1 MGMKDVLLNFLL
13 VFSPLLIIQ
22 LLYMRKE
29 TNKKRNKWLFAIL
42 PALAIIL
49 SMLYPFMIEDDFF
62 FDFRRIPY
70 VMGLLYGGYPLGFFL
85 FAVTAV
91 TRLLIG
97 GNGIYPTIVM
107 AGILVLFVPMLSTY
121 YLKSRLRKKL
131 ILVAAIVL
139 TSLIFS
145 ILHIEMIYG
154 AFFQLESYIEL
165 IILHI
170 FAAVI
175 GTILFET
182 IVQNFYLLKR
192 VIKAEKLEVVSHLA
206 ASISHEVRNPLT
218 TTKGFLQLLREEDI
232 SQEKKE
238 EYIEISL
245 NELDRATNIIKDYLT
260 FARPEAENNHP
271 IEIHTELRNCINVM
285 SPLAQME
292 NVQFN
297 ENFSSDDILVL
308 GDPLK
313 LKQSLINILK
323 NGIESYSAGGLI
335 EISTIKEDAH
345 IKIVISDYGKGMT
358 DDQVLRLGEPYFST
372 KSNGTGLGM
381 MVSFS
386 IIKAMNGHIYVKSQP
401 GAGTSFTIFLP
412 IYLKLSVS
420 QQY

>member
-1 MGMKDVLLNFLL
+1 MGLKDVLLNFLL

-85 FAVTAV
+85 FAVITV
-91 TRLLIG
+91 TRLLLG
-97 GNGIYPTIVM
+97 GDGIYPTIVM
-107 AGILVLFVPMLSTY
+107 AGILVLFVPMLSSY

-131 ILVAAIVL
+131 ILVVAIVL
-139 TSLIFS
+139 TSLLLS

-154 AFFQLESYIEL
+154 SFFLLESYIKL
-165 IILHI
+165 FILHI

-182 IVQNFYLLKR
+182 IVQNFNLLKR

-260 FARPEAENNHP
+260 FARPEAENNDP

-285 SPLAQME
+285 TPLAQME

-335 EISTIKEDAH
+335 EVSTLKDDSH

-401 GAGTSFTIFLP
+401 GNGTSFTIFLP
-412 IYLKLSVS
+412 IYLKMSVNPP
-420 QQY
+420 Y

>member
-1 MGMKDVLLNFLL
+1 M
-13 VFSPLLIIQ
+13 
-22 LLYMRKE
+22 
-29 TNKKRNKWLFAIL
+29 
-42 PALAIIL
+42 
-49 SMLYPFMIEDDFF
+49 
-62 FDFRRIPY
+62 
-70 VMGLLYGGYPLGFFL
+70 
-85 FAVTAV
+85 
-91 TRLLIG
+91 
-97 GNGIYPTIVM
+97 
-107 AGILVLFVPMLSTY
+107 
-121 YLKSRLRKKL
+121 
-131 ILVAAIVL
+131 
-139 TSLIFS
+139 
-145 ILHIEMIYG
+145 
-154 AFFQLESYIEL
+154 
-165 IILHI
+165 
-170 FAAVI
+170 
-175 GTILFET
+175 
-182 IVQNFYLLKR
+182 
-192 VIKAEKLEVVSHLA
+192 
-206 ASISHEVRNPLT
+206 
-218 TTKGFLQLLREEDI
+218 
-232 SQEKKE
+232 
-238 EYIEISL
+238 
-245 NELDRATNIIKDYLT
+245 DRATNIIKDYLT

>member
-1 MGMKDVLLNFLL
+1 
-13 VFSPLLIIQ
+13 
-22 LLYMRKE
+22 
-29 TNKKRNKWLFAIL
+29 
-42 PALAIIL
+42 
-49 SMLYPFMIEDDFF
+49 
-62 FDFRRIPY
+62 
-70 VMGLLYGGYPLGFFL
+70 
-85 FAVTAV
+85 
-91 TRLLIG
+91 
-97 GNGIYPTIVM
+97 
-107 AGILVLFVPMLSTY
+107 MLSSY

-154 AFFQLESYIEL
+154 SFFQLESYIEL

-182 IVQNFYLLKR
+182 IVQNFNLLKR

-260 FARPEAENNHP
+260 FARPEAENNNP

-335 EISTIKEDAH
+335 EVSTLKEDAH

-412 IYLKLSVS
+412 IYLKMSVR
-420 QQY
+420 QPY